1 LQAPE
6 KIHLLQKLISL
17 DKAQVILFVLHKSDF
32 I

>member
-6 KIHLLQKLISL
+6 KIYLLQKLISL
-17 DKAQVILFVLHKSDF
+17 DKAQVILLVLRKSDF